1 MRRGEAAKK
10 DLIDIITN
18 ALGDKVVTFQDKKL
32 YVNIPDGPVG
42 ENVQFAISFT
52 MPKTEVVAT
61 TEQGKPRS
69 IQSTQISEEDQKK
82 VQELLTKLG
91 IDEQF

>member
-10 DLIDIITN
+10 DLRDIITN
-18 ALGDKVVTFQDKKL
+18 ALGDKVVAFQDKKL
-32 YVNIPDGPVG
+32 YVNIPDGPAG

-52 MPKTEVVAT
+52 MPKNEVVVT
-61 TEQGKPRS
+61 TEQGKP
-69 IQSTQISEEDQKK
+69 QSTQISEEDQKK

>member
-32 YVNIPDGPVG
+32 YVNIPDGPAG

-61 TEQGKPRS
+61 TEQGKPQP

-91 IDEQF
+91 IDKQF